1 MIVQIVIEDNN
12 LQLPARAFYSCG
24 LFGRYKARLQTIV
37 FADVVLAT
45 SNRVIRIRSDCFK
58 GTNGTYPRDIVFLNQ
73 QNHTLGNPQGEWCFE
88 IEAQSGQIDLE
99 LISSIAYDG
108 TTNNVFDLA
117 IITLDVEK
125 LE

>member
-1 MIVQIVIEDNN
+1 MIVQIVIQDNN
-12 LQLPARAFYSCG
+12 LQLPDRAFYRCG

-45 SNRVIRIRSDCFK
+45 SNRVIRLRSDCFK
-58 GTNGTYPRDIVFLNQ
+58 GTNGTFPRDIVFLNQ
-73 QNHTLGNPQGEWCFE
+73 QHHTLGNPGGSWHFE
-88 IEAQSGQIDLE
+88 IEAQSGEIDLE

-125 LE
+125 IE